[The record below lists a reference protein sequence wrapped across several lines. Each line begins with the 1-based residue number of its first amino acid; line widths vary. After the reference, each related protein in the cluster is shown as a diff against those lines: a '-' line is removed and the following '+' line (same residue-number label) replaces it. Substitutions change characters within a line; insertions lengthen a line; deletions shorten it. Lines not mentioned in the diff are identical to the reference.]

1 MPTLTD
7 VRHDPILSN
16 VSVAYQN
23 DLYIAE
29 VVAPVVLSK
38 TRTGKY
44 YKYGKEKFR
53 RTDTRRGMGANTK
66 EVSYPI
72 SQSTA
77 FIIEEH
83 ALKEIVPDELKDQA
97 LKPLTPEI
105 DASENVTE
113 RLLIEKEYDL
123 AVYMQNT
130 ANLSNNTTLSGT
142 DQWSDY
148 ANSDPIGDV
157 RTAKQ
162 TIHSKIFKDPNVLVI
177 GKEVYDKLVDHPDIL
192 DRIKYTKLGV
202 ATEDLLAR
210 LFDVD
215 KVIVAA
221 AGYNSAVEG
230 QSDSM
235 TYIWG
240 KNVWL
245 LYVTPK
251 PGIKQVSFAYFFQM
265 AMPRRAD
272 KWYNNDKKGTYV
284 RITDEYTRETVSVDC
299 AYLIKSTVA

>member
-1 MPTLTD
+1 
-7 VRHDPILSN
+7 
-16 VSVAYQN
+16 
-23 DLYIAE
+23 
-29 VVAPVVLSK
+29 
-38 TRTGKY
+38 
-44 YKYGKEKFR
+44 
-53 RTDTRRGMGANTK
+53 
-66 EVSYPI
+66 VSYPV

-83 ALKEIVPDELKDQA
+83 ALKELVPNELKKQA

-105 DASENVTE
+105 DATENVTE

-123 AVYMQNT
+123 ATYMQST
-130 ANLSNNTTLSGT
+130 GNLSNNTTLSGT
-142 DQWSDY
+142 DQWDDY

-157 RTAKQ
+157 KTAKQ
-162 TIHSKIFKDPNVLVI
+162 TVHSKIFKDPNVMVI

-202 ATEDLLAR
+202 ATSDLLAR
-210 LFDVD
+210 LFEVD

-235 TYIWG
+235 SYIWG

-245 LYVTPK
+245 LYVTKK

-265 AMPRRAD
+265 EAPRRAD
-272 KWYNNDKKGTYV
+272 KWFNNDRKGTYV